1 MSLKSELANTIKLGN
16 SPLSVCRGAY
26 VRASDRYLNIGTA
39 VYSDLLPIQKVYGF
53 AMYLNK
59 PKGTLIF
66 ELYKDAEH
74 PNCVRRY
81 SRAVGVCIKGIHAFL
96 RVNGVSGLAPGSE
109 YKVLSREYVKETESV
124 LLEIKL

>member
-1 MSLKSELANTIKLGN
+1 MSLKLDLANSIKLSS
-16 SPLSVCRGAY
+16 SPTSVARGAY
-26 VRASDRYLNIGTA
+26 VRASDHYLSIGTA
-39 VYSDLLPIQKVYGF
+39 VYSDMLPIQKVYGF

-81 SRAVGVCIKGIHAFL
+81 SRTNGVSVKGIQAFL
-96 RVNGVSGLAPGSE
+96 HVNGVSGLAPGSE
-109 YKVLSREYVKETESV
+109 YKVLSREYVKDTESV

>member
-1 MSLKSELANTIKLGN
+1 MSLKNELANSIKLGS
-16 SPLSVCRGAY
+16 SPTSVARGAY
-26 VRASDRYLNIGTA
+26 VRASDHYLSIGTV
-39 VYSDLLPIQKVYGF
+39 VYKDLLPVQKAYGF

-81 SRAVGVCIKGIHAFL
+81 SRAIGVCIKGIQKFL
-96 RVNGVSGLAPGSE
+96 HVNGVSGLESGSE
-109 YKVLSREYVKETESV
+109 YKVLSREYVQETESV

>member
-1 MSLKSELANTIKLGN
+1 MSLKLDLANSIKLSS
-16 SPLSVCRGAY
+16 SPMSVARGVY
-26 VRASDRYLNIGTA
+26 VRASDHYLSIGTA
-39 VYSDLLPIQKVYGF
+39 VYKDMLPTQKVYGF

-81 SRAVGVCIKGIHAFL
+81 SHANGVCIKGIQAFL
-96 RVNGVSGLAPGSE
+96 RVNGVSGLESGSE

>member
-1 MSLKSELANTIKLGN
+1 MSLKLDLANSIKLSS
-16 SPLSVCRGAY
+16 SPMSVARGAY
-26 VRASDRYLNIGTA
+26 VRASDHYLSIGTA
-39 VYSDLLPIQKVYGF
+39 VYKDMLPTQKVYGF

-59 PKGTLIF
+59 SKGTLIF

-81 SRAVGVCIKGIHAFL
+81 SHANGVCIKGIKAFL
-96 RVNGVSGLAPGSE
+96 RVNGVSGLESGSE

>member
-1 MSLKSELANTIKLGN
+1 MSLKIDLANSIKLSS
-16 SPLSVCRGAY
+16 SPTSVVRRTY
-26 VRASDRYLNIGTA
+26 VRASDHYLSIGTA
-39 VYSDLLPIQKVYGF
+39 AYSDMLPIQKVYGF

-59 PKGTLIF
+59 SKGTLIF

-81 SRAVGVCIKGIHAFL
+81 SRAVGVCIKGILAFL
-96 RVNGVSGLAPGSE
+96 RMNGVSGLAPCSE